1 VVKIN
6 AMKPR
11 IKVLVVGGVL
21 TASIGCYF
29 GYFWIDRRFR
39 ESMASSYEVKRMHVA
54 PGTLKSISGA
64 DNKKIAKSDSP
75 REYTVCFSI
84 DSFSDVPRDLQSEY
98 EEVERTR
105 TSKDGPRCI
114 RERNQSSIDGTP
126 GQAIQICYLL
136 YGQGAI
142 TVERLVIRGQEL
154 NAL

>member
-1 VVKIN
+1 MGNIN

-21 TASIGCYF
+21 AALIG
-29 GYFWIDRRFR
+29 GYFWIDRKFR
-39 ESMASSYEVKRMHVA
+39 ESMASSYEFKRIHLA
-54 PGTLKSISGA
+54 QGTLKSISGA
-64 DNKKIAKSDSP
+64 NNKTAAETNSP

-84 DSFSDVPRDLQSEY
+84 DSFSDVPRDLQSKY

-105 TSKDGPRCI
+105 TAKEGPRCI
-114 RERNQSSIDGTP
+114 RERNQSSIKGTP
-126 GQAIQICYLL
+126 GQAIQVYYLL

-142 TVERLVIRGQEL
+142 TVERLVIRDQEL